1 MNADFASA
9 SAYLKQLAAHVKR
22 PIQWAFLLGVAK
34 TIVVI
39 GQLSLLALL
48 AERLFVGGHSLWSQP
63 MLLIGLSLTSL
74 LRATLPQIQQ
84 QFLRRATLLARQQA
98 RQKLAD
104 DWQRKA
110 LAGKPLA
117 AADGSLQ
124 LEPIESLKGYFSR
137 YLVQQYLVVTSPL
150 LILLVCFYLNPVVG
164 VLLLIS
170 GPIIPVFMALVG
182 MGAERLSQKHAQQTY
197 ALSRVFT
204 DKLRNLTT
212 LKLFGAGTVAVND
225 VAAAGEDYRKATMS
239 TLRIAFLSS
248 AVLEFFS
255 SVAIAGVALY
265 VGFGLLGYID
275 WLGADQLTLFTGLF
289 VLLLAPEYFAPLRQF
304 AQSYHDRAAAI
315 GAATLLCELNKDS
328 LAAEESSGTS
338 DDVRKDTR
346 LYAWRNLSVTF
357 DSTGANKQLRF
368 PDSKI
373 ARGEL
378 CVITGESG
386 SGKTTLVKT
395 LLRQLPFQGQ
405 LSQSVESAHQI
416 AYFAQQPFL
425 TAGSLRANLNI
436 FEHHSDAQIF
446 EALAQVRLDKL
457 LATLPEGL
465 GTKLSEQ
472 GVGLSGGEQR
482 RLALARCLLSQRA
495 VIIADEPTENLDE
508 VSAEAIRK
516 CLQSYAHDG
525 NTVIVASHDPLLIK
539 RATQLIKVSA

>member
-9 SAYLKQLAAHVKR
+9 SAYLKQLAAYVKR
-22 PIQWAFLLGVAK
+22 PIQWAFLLGLLKTVA
-34 TIVVI
+34 VI
-39 GQLSLLALL
+39 GQLSFLALL
-48 AERLFVGGHSLWSQP
+48 AERLFVSGHSLWSQP
-63 MLLIGLSLTSL
+63 MLLSGLSLTSL

-84 QFLRRATLLARQQA
+84 QFLRRATLLASQQA

-104 DWQRKA
+104 DWQRKV

-164 VLLLIS
+164 ALLLIS

-182 MGAERLSQKHAQQTY
+182 IGAERLSQKHAQQTF

-212 LKLFGAGTVAVND
+212 LKLFGAGTAAVND
-225 VAAAGEDYRKATMS
+225 VAVAGEDYRKATMS

-304 AQSYHDRAAAI
+304 AQSYHDRAAAV

-328 LAAEESSGTS
+328 LTAEESSGTS
-338 DDVRKDTR
+338 DDLRKDTH
-346 LYAWRNLSVTF
+346 LYAWNNLSVTF
-357 DSTGANKQLRF
+357 GSSGANKQLKF
-368 PDSKI
+368 PDSEI

-378 CVITGESG
+378 CVITGDSG
-386 SGKTTLVKT
+386 SGKTTLVKV
-395 LLRQLPFQGQ
+395 LLGQLPFQGQ
-405 LSQSVESAHQI
+405 LSQPVESTHQI

-465 GTKLSEQ
+465 GTKLSEH
-472 GVGLSGGEQR
+472 GIGLSGGEQR